1 MALTYGVV
9 ALARP
14 TFDVA
19 FAESMKEQA
28 FAALEQAGIATL
40 GPRELA
46 FDAAAAEQ
54 AVAAI
59 KSAPEPVDLLLVLQ
73 VTFTDATMTV
83 ALARELAA
91 PMAIWA
97 VPEPR
102 LGGRLRLNALCGL
115 NLAVHALQ
123 KAGVAERWLYA
134 APDSPGL
141 AERLRGLARP
151 ASLPPSRA
159 ALPETVADPAAGAAA
174 ERAVGA
180 LREARIGLLG
190 EHPAGFHTC
199 DYDAAALA
207 RLGAVEVEP
216 LQLEGLFERARAV
229 SAERVAECHQRTA
242 ADTGDIDAVD
252 AEQLDRSLRV
262 YCALE
267 DLAAERGAEGLAVRC
282 WPEMFTDYGCA
293 ACGPMAMMNEAG
305 VPAACEADV
314 HGAWTQL
321 LLREVAGTP
330 PWMSDLVD
338 IDFEDDTA
346 VLWHCGS
353 APMSMRA
360 ADTPARATVHTNR
373 KMPLLYEFTL
383 KPGRITLA
391 RLSQA
396 RGELKL
402 MLGGAEVLAAPMAFT
417 GTSGT
422 VRFDAPA
429 AEVCERIMAEG
440 LEHHYALAYGEH
452 RPALRAAAASLGLP
466 VLELT

>member
-1 MALTYGVV
+1 
-9 ALARP
+9 
-14 TFDVA
+14 
-19 FAESMKEQA
+19 
-28 FAALEQAGIATL
+28 
-40 GPRELA
+40 
-46 FDAAAAEQ
+46 
-54 AVAAI
+54 
-59 KSAPEPVDLLLVLQ
+59 
-73 VTFTDATMTV
+73 
-83 ALARELAA
+83 
-91 PMAIWA
+91 
-97 VPEPR
+97 
-102 LGGRLRLNALCGL
+102 
-115 NLAVHALQ
+115 
-123 KAGVAERWLYA
+123 
-134 APDSPGL
+134 
-141 AERLRGLARP
+141 
-151 ASLPPSRA
+151 
-159 ALPETVADPAAGAAA
+159 
-174 ERAVGA
+174 
-180 LREARIGLLG
+180 
-190 EHPAGFHTC
+190 
-199 DYDAAALA
+199 
-207 RLGAVEVEP
+207 
-216 LQLEGLFERARAV
+216 
-229 SAERVAECHQRTA
+229 
-242 ADTGDIDAVD
+242 
-252 AEQLDRSLRV
+252 
-262 YCALE
+262 
-267 DLAAERGAEGLAVRC
+267 
-282 WPEMFTDYGCA
+282 MFTDYGCA